1 MPKVVDA
8 EMRRHELAEA
18 TARLIARGGLEAVT
32 MRDVATEAGLTTGSV
47 THYFSGKRE
56 LLLFTLN
63 SSLARRRERRRSAA
77 QAGPVQALRTSLE
90 GALPLD
96 AERRRHWMV
105 TIAFCTVAAGDA
117 ELAAAQRD
125 AYREFRDTV
134 AEQLVACGLTARHA
148 SREAERLIA
157 VVDGVAVQA
166 LFDAESWPPARQSAM
181 LADAIASVPVGND
194 SSRRSNGKRK
204 GSV

>member
-1 MPKVVDA
+1 MPKIVDA
-8 EMRRHELAEA
+8 ELRRLDLADA
-18 TARLIARGGLEAVT
+18 TARLIARGGLGAAT

-47 THYFSGKRE
+47 THYFGDKRE

-63 SSLARRRERRRSAA
+63 TSLACRRGRRSAA
-77 QAGPVQALRTSLE
+77 AHAGPVEALRASLE

-96 AERRRHWMV
+96 ADRRRHWMV
-105 TIAFCTVAAGDA
+105 TIAFCTLAAGDT
-117 ELAAAQRD
+117 ELVAAQRD

-134 AEQLVACGLTARHA
+134 TGQLVACGLATAHA
-148 SREAERLIA
+148 QREAERLIA

-166 LFDAESWPPARQSAM
+166 LFDAESWPPARQAAM
-181 LADAIASVPVGND
+181 LADALAGVPVGND
-194 SSRRSNGKRK
+194 SSRSSNGSRK